1 MNELTEIK
9 KPTIDS
15 REVAEMIGIQ
25 HKELLRKL
33 EGGKDRKGYI
43 EILTQHQMAP
53 SDYFIE
59 SCYKDESGKLNKCY
73 NFTKMGCEFIAN
85 KFTGEKGILF
95 TAKYVKRFN
104 DMESLIMPSM
114 SKELQAIIM
123 IDQKQQVIESKI
135 EAVNSDLQDFK
146 MDMPIL
152 GIECEK
158 ITTAARRKGVECL
171 GGKKSRAY
179 QDKSLRNRVY
189 TDIYGQ
195 LKREFDITTYKAIK
209 RSQSDFAVEIINS
222 YKTPFALCEEI
233 EECNNQICI

>member
-1 MNELTEIK
+1 MNELKIFQNESFGQVRVSLINDEPLFCLVDVCSVLDIK
-9 KPTIDS
+9 NPTMMANRLEEDERTKLDLGRQGETWFINESGLYTTILRSDKPQAKSFRKWVTG
-15 REVAEMIGIQ
+15 EVLPSIRKTGQYQIP
-25 HKELLRKL
+25 KSPLELLQ
-33 EGGKDRKGYI
+33 
-43 EILTQHQMAP
+43 LTQEA
-53 SDYFIE
+53 
-59 SCYKDESGKLNKCY
+59 
-73 NFTKMGCEFIAN
+73 
-85 KFTGEKGILF
+85 IL
-95 TAKYVKRFN
+95 
-104 DMESLIMPSM
+104 
-114 SKELQAIIM
+114 Q
-123 IDQKQQVIESKI
+123 
-135 EAVNSDLQDFK
+135 VNSKVDSVEKDLQDFK

-171 GGKKSRAY
+171 GGKKSKAY

-233 EECNNQICI
+233 EDCNNQICI

>member
-1 MNELTEIK
+1 MNELKIFENESFGQVRTIEEEGK
-9 KPTIDS
+9 VLFCGSDVAKALGYVKPNDAINSHCRATVKRSTPI
-15 REVAEMIGIQ
+15 
-25 HKELLRKL
+25 
-33 EGGKDRKGYI
+33 
-43 EILTQHQMAP
+43 
-53 SDYFIE
+53 
-59 SCYKDESGKLNKCY
+59 SGKMQEI
-73 NFTKMGCEFIAN
+73 NFIPEGDLYRLITNSKLPTAE
-85 KFTGEKGILF
+85 KFESWVFDEVLPSIRKHGSYELPKSTTELF
-95 TAKYVKRFN
+95 KLALG
-104 DMESLIMPSM
+104 S
-114 SKELQAIIM
+114 
-123 IDQKQQVIESKI
+123 IEETNAKI

-209 RSQSDFAVEIINS
+209 RSQSDFAVDIISN
-222 YKTPFALCEEI
+222 YKIPFALCEEI